1 MKNRRILALVLAA
14 AMSVTL
20 LAGCGGGSSSSGGGA
35 AAAPAETVDA
45 ESLTFPLA
53 EKAEI
58 SGLTRYAAGTEADPN
73 NRTIYKRLEEK
84 TNVHVNWK
92 SIQGDQWGD
101 KIALEM
107 SNIKTPPEFISPAGL
122 SDTDILKYAKQGV
135 IIPLEDY
142 IDKYMPNLCKVFE
155 QAPEY
160 RDMCTDENGH
170 IWTLPWIEQLGVGK
184 TAIQTI
190 GNMPFI
196 NVDERHIS
204 DGLDSSLA
212 NAELL
217 DPGKRPDMAVLVRAH
232 VAVFRGLFEDLAKV
246 RHIFVNIILKRDND
260 ALLSILE
267 DISITK
273 SCRGDELRR
282 GLDVGHLE
290 RDLIAPLVTLDTLP
304 VDMDVCLFLKALV
317 DSTVVGISL
326 CAGCISCKTGDLCL
340 FRQREGQ

>member
-20 LAGCGGGSSSSGGGA
+20 LAGCGGGSSSAGGGE
-35 AAAPAETVDA
+35 AAAPAENVDA

-73 NRTIYKRLEEK
+73 KRTIYKRLEEK

-92 SIQGDQWGD
+92 SIQTDQWGD

-107 SNIKTPPEFISPAGL
+107 SNIKTLPEFVSPAGL

-142 IDKYMPNLCKVFE
+142 IDNYMPNLCKVFE

-170 IWTLPWIEQLGVGK
+170 IWTLPWIEQLGV
-184 TAIQTI
+184 
-190 GNMPFI
+190 
-196 NVDERHIS
+196 
-204 DGLDSSLA
+204 
-212 NAELL
+212 
-217 DPGKRPDMAVLVRAH
+217 
-232 VAVFRGLFEDLAKV
+232 
-246 RHIFVNIILKRDND
+246 
-260 ALLSILE
+260 
-267 DISITK
+267 
-273 SCRGDELRR
+273 
-282 GLDVGHLE
+282 
-290 RDLIAPLVTLDTLP
+290 
-304 VDMDVCLFLKALV
+304 
-317 DSTVVGISL
+317 
-326 CAGCISCKTGDLCL
+326 
-340 FRQREGQ
+340 

>member
-1 MKNRRILALVLAA
+1 MKYRRILALVLAA
-14 AMSVTL
+14 AMSVTM
-20 LAGCGGGSSSSGGGA
+20 LAGCGGGSGSSSSGGA
-35 AAAPAETVDA
+35 AAAPVEDVDP

-107 SNIKTPPEFISPAGL
+107 SNIKTLPEFISPAGL

-142 IDKYMPNLCKVFE
+142 IDKYMPNLQKVFE

-184 TAIQTI
+184 TAKRRQ
-190 GNMPFI
+190 I
-196 NVDERHIS
+196 NEES
-204 DGLDSSLA
+204 LYYTSS
-212 NAELL
+212 
-217 DPGKRPDMAVLVRAH
+217 RW
-232 VAVFRGLFEDLAKV
+232 
-246 RHIFVNIILKRDND
+246 
-260 ALLSILE
+260 
-267 DISITK
+267 
-273 SCRGDELRR
+273 
-282 GLDVGHLE
+282 
-290 RDLIAPLVTLDTLP
+290 
-304 VDMDVCLFLKALV
+304 
-317 DSTVVGISL
+317 
-326 CAGCISCKTGDLCL
+326 
-340 FRQREGQ
+340 Q